1 MYVLK
6 IKRILPKDFLSN
18 KLNNNYM
25 LSNNK
30 SISNNINNVNRY
42 QKILSS
48 LVCVIISS
56 TSQSNILHNLSIV
69 LVYILIMS

>member
-25 LSNNK
+25 LSNSK

-56 TSQSNILHNLSIV
+56 TSQSNILHNLSMV
-69 LVYILIMS
+69 LVCTF

>member
-69 LVYILIMS
+69 LVCTF

>member
-25 LSNNK
+25 LSNSK

-48 LVCVIISS
+48 LACVIISS
-56 TSQSNILHNLSIV
+56 TSQSNILHNLSMV
-69 LVYILIMS
+69 LVCTF

>member
-30 SISNNINNVNRY
+30 SIANNINNVNRY

-69 LVYILIMS
+69 LVCTF